1 MSNKIKE
8 QQSIPV
14 SKVQRAAKF
23 ISTGAKVGGN
33 YVKHYAKKVVN
44 PSLSNEELHNNNAED
59 IYNSLSQLKGS
70 ALKVAQMM
78 SMDKNILPRAYQDKF
93 TMAQYSAPP
102 LSYPLVVKTFQK
114 YFGKSPDG
122 IYDTFTKS
130 AVNAASIG
138 QVHQATK
145 NGKKLAVKIQYP
157 GVADSVS
164 SDLKLVRPFALRLLN
179 MNEKELDHYMEEVEG
194 KLIEETDYV
203 LEVQRSKEISAA
215 CSHIEGLTFPG
226 YYEELSSDRIITMD
240 WIEGMHIKEWLET
253 NPSQEEKNKIGQSLW
268 DFYHHQV
275 HNLQQVH
282 ADPHPGNFI
291 ITTDGLLGIIDFG
304 CVKELPQDF
313 YHGYFSLIKRDLLIN
328 EEELNQIFY
337 NLEFISDRDTEEEKK
352 YFKGV
357 FKEMISLLGKP
368 FHVDSFDFADDS
380 YFEQIFRLGDRISND
395 KMFKKSRQA
404 RGSRHGLYINR
415 TYFGLYNLLN
425 QLQAN
430 IVTTKPEWLET
441 TEKVYS

>member
-1 MSNKIKE
+1 MATRMKE
-8 QQSIPV
+8 QDSIPV

-33 YVKHYAKKVVN
+33 YVKHYAKKIVN
-44 PSLSNEELHNNNAED
+44 PSLEKEELHQNNAED
-59 IYNSLSQLKGS
+59 IYKSLSQLKGS

-114 YFGKSPDG
+114 YFSQSPEKLF
-122 IYDTFTKS
+122 DTFTRS

-138 QVHQATK
+138 QVHQATQQ
-145 NGKKLAVKIQYP
+145 GRTLAVKIQYP

-179 MNEKELDHYMEEVEG
+179 MNERELDHYMEEVEER
-194 KLIEETDYV
+194 LLEETDYL
-203 LEVQRSKEISAA
+203 LEVQRSREISQA
-215 CSHIEGLTFPG
+215 CSNIPNLNFPK
-226 YYEELSSDRIITMD
+226 YYDEFSSERIITMD
-240 WIEGMHIKEWLET
+240 WISGKHIKEWMET
-253 NPSQEEKNKIGQSLW
+253 GPSQEEKNKIGQALW
-268 DFYHHQV
+268 DFYHFQV
-275 HNLQQVH
+275 HELMQVH

-291 ITTDGLLGIIDFG
+291 VQEEGTLGIIDFG
-304 CVKELPQDF
+304 CVKVIPQDF
-313 YHGYFSLIKRDLLIN
+313 YHGYFSLIKKELVVK

-337 NLEFISDRDTEEEKK
+337 DLEFISDRDTAEEKK

-368 FHVDSFDFADDS
+368 FHAEQFDFANDS
-380 YFEQIFRLGDRISND
+380 YFEQIFQLGDRISNE

-404 RGSRHGLYINR
+404 RGSKHGLYINR

-430 IVTTKPEWLET
+430 VITTKPEWL
-441 TEKVYS
+441 K